1 MVYSSR
7 DTGNYPVSSLLR
19 TSVSYDPANTTPAA
33 DSEMTSH
40 SLTMV
45 DETIVHD
52 WQISSVG
59 VGCTAGNQEALLA
72 AYHQP
77 SCTPERPLSAGSA
90 STSWSAASGIE
101 SATDEFTVNQHHHHQ
116 QQQEKQVSSS
126 RCKAGAKKKRINFFK
141 YILSFT
147 IFRRWKTVHKAEEC
161 PSPTGFAMVLQNASG
176 IATTTTSVSGS
187 EGTSSGHCGQQYA
200 DAGLVGY
207 NGDGNGNGT
216 GHHNVSCILSSPS
229 SSSSIHSPGID
240 CNRNRVIA
248 KVS

>member
-1 MVYSSR
+1 MIRRFIPVLYTVLEKGVSVLRRKGFCAIVIDNCTSFVSLHTIVQSCTMVYSSR

-126 RCKAGAKKKRINFFK
+126 VCCFF
-141 YILSFT
+141 
-147 IFRRWKTVHKAEEC
+147 
-161 PSPTGFAMVLQNASG
+161 
-176 IATTTTSVSGS
+176 
-187 EGTSSGHCGQQYA
+187 
-200 DAGLVGY
+200 LVCLLRSLRLLR
-207 NGDGNGNGT
+207 DQ
-216 GHHNVSCILSSPS
+216 
-229 SSSSIHSPGID
+229 
-240 CNRNRVIA
+240 
-248 KVS
+248 